1 MKIRSIVHLAVHLV
15 EALKTIAEDTVI
27 DDIVAVLL
35 CKLLPKHARAIERFK
50 DQLIHYIPIWLME
63 LKAVENA
70 MISENENE
78 RLVNVVKSLNRSESK
93 SDDYGYFATRC
104 LYFLSG
110 GKDQKLSW
118 EDCRELVKEYY
129 VGCVKSEKI
138 T

>member
-15 EALKTIAEDTVI
+15 EALKTITEDTVI

-50 DQLIHYIPIWLME
+50 DQLIHYIPIWLLE
-63 LKAVENA
+63 LKAAENA
-70 MISENENE
+70 IVGENENE
-78 RLVNVVKSLNRSESK
+78 QLANVVKALNQSETK
-93 SDDYGYFATRC
+93 SDDYGHFATRC

-110 GKDQKLSW
+110 GEDGKVDW
-118 EDCRELVKEYY
+118 RDCRGLVEEYY
-129 VGCVKSEKI
+129 VGFVK